1 MSISIPAR
9 PRLYTRPFILMAL
22 ANLFTVSSIS
32 AFFLFPLFL
41 AQAGADKADIGLLM
55 GAMALSS
62 VLCRPYISQF
72 IDRIGRKRG
81 YLFGCLIMAGLPFS
95 YLLFQG
101 NVTEFYIPLILVR
114 LLHGVG
120 AALCFTSA
128 FTYIADVVPE
138 ARLNEGVGM
147 FGTTGLMAMALGPAV
162 GEAVIRY
169 FGFPAFFTTGAAFGG
184 LGLILSLPLKESLVK
199 NTSGSKATFFSVLW
213 RPRIRTVGLLALL
226 FGVGLAAYGS
236 FVSPFAQA
244 LNIQMVSLY
253 FIAYSF
259 TAVLTRIF
267 GGRLADR
274 MGELRI
280 VPYALSITGGGL
292 GLLIFLNG
300 PGLLILSGL
309 ITGIGHGFLFPC
321 LSALALRG
329 EPMEIRGKING
340 VFTGGIDGGV
350 FAGSL
355 ALGFI
360 GKMFGYRAIF
370 GAAGLALLAG
380 LLILR
385 KLPEMKD

>member
-1 MSISIPAR
+1 M
-9 PRLYTRPFILMAL
+9 MAL
-22 ANLFTVSSIS
+22 AHLFTVSSIS
-32 AFFLFPLFL
+32 IFYLFPLFL
-41 AQAGADKADIGLLM
+41 TRAGADKVDIGFLM

-62 VLCRPYISQF
+62 VLFRPNISQF

-81 YLFGCLIMAGLPFS
+81 YLIGCLIMAGLPFS

-101 NVTEFYIPLILVR
+101 NVSEFYAPLLVVR
-114 LLHGVG
+114 LIHGIG

-138 ARLNEGVGM
+138 ARLNEGMGM

-162 GEAVIRY
+162 GELVIRY
-169 FGFPAFFTTGAAFGG
+169 SGFPAYFATGSAFGL
-184 LGLILSLPLKESLVK
+184 LGLILSMPLRESLVK
-199 NTSGSKATFFSVLW
+199 SASQSNATFFSVMWL
-213 RPRIRTVGLLALL
+213 PKIRLVGVLALL

-236 FVSPFAQA
+236 FVSPFGQA
-244 LNIQMVSLY
+244 LNIQAVSLY
-253 FIAYSF
+253 FVAYSLA
-259 TAVLTRIF
+259 AVLTRIF
-267 GGRLADR
+267 GGRLADTV
-274 MGELRI
+274 GELRI
-280 VPYALSITGGGL
+280 VPYALSITGFGL

-300 PGLLILSGL
+300 PGLLVLSGL
-309 ITGIGHGFLFPC
+309 ITGTGHGFLFPC

-355 ALGFI
+355 FLGVL

-370 GAAGLALLAG
+370 AAAGLALLAG
-380 LLILR
+380 LLILQ
-385 KLPEMKD
+385 KMPQLKKAE

>member
-292 GLLIFLNG
+292 GLVDFPERTGAPDPVRADYRHRTRIPFSMPERSG
-300 PGLLILSGL
+300 PARRAHGNSRQNKRRLYGWNRRRRLCRFPGFGIYWENVRISGDIRRRRIGIAGRFAN
-309 ITGIGHGFLFPC
+309 ITKT
-321 LSALALRG
+321 A
-329 EPMEIRGKING
+329 
-340 VFTGGIDGGV
+340 
-350 FAGSL
+350 
-355 ALGFI
+355 
-360 GKMFGYRAIF
+360 
-370 GAAGLALLAG
+370 
-380 LLILR
+380 
-385 KLPEMKD
+385 